1 MLKQR
6 AKTVAFLLYAADLA
20 AALLALPVA
29 YFLRDTVLARL
40 FPGMFPTGLVDF
52 GKYLTLA
59 APILVIFSLLLF
71 GAGAYRSRRTSNL
84 RNEAALLLRTASFGT
99 LLLTFV
105 VFTARWDFIS
115 RPFLLLYFA
124 VNLVFLTSVRVLV
137 RLLARTVRARGFNYR
152 TVVLV
157 GDTPRARAMA
167 RLIRD
172 HPWWG
177 LRLIGV
183 VRDRPASSEAGTTD
197 GGLPVLGTIQD
208 LPTVLTTL
216 PVDEVILT
224 AEGSDIGSLEDVFLL
239 CEDMGIVTRLSLDF
253 FPHVLAHARIEE
265 LDGTPLLTFST
276 TPGDDLALLAKRTLD
291 IFLALLLIGVSI
303 LPMLLVAL
311 LIKLTSK
318 GPVLFRQTRC
328 GLNGRPF
335 TLYKLRTMVQ
345 DAEERFAEVAH
356 LNEHEGPVFKSAQ
369 DPRVT
374 LLGRLLRRFSLD
386 ELPQLWN
393 VLKGEMSLVG
403 PRPPLPDEVARYER
417 WQRRRLSMKP
427 GVTGLWQVSG
437 RNDIP
442 TFDEWMQLDLHYID
456 NWSLSLDLKILLRT
470 GPTVLTGKGAR

>member
-1 MLKQR
+1 
-6 AKTVAFLLYAADLA
+6 
-20 AALLALPVA
+20 
-29 YFLRDTVLARL
+29 
-40 FPGMFPTGLVDF
+40 
-52 GKYLTLA
+52 
-59 APILVIFSLLLF
+59 
-71 GAGAYRSRRTSNL
+71 
-84 RNEAALLLRTASFGT
+84 
-99 LLLTFV
+99 
-105 VFTARWDFIS
+105 
-115 RPFLLLYFA
+115 
-124 VNLVFLTSVRVLV
+124 
-137 RLLARTVRARGFNYR
+137 
-152 TVVLV
+152 
-157 GDTPRARAMA
+157 
-167 RLIRD
+167 
-172 HPWWG
+172 
-177 LRLIGV
+177 
-183 VRDRPASSEAGTTD
+183 
-197 GGLPVLGTIQD
+197 
-208 LPTVLTTL
+208 
-216 PVDEVILT
+216 
-224 AEGSDIGSLEDVFLL
+224 VFLL

-403 PRPPLPDEVARYER
+403 PRPPLPDRA
-417 WQRRRLSMKP
+417 
-427 GVTGLWQVSG
+427 VTSAGSAAG
-437 RNDIP
+437 SR
-442 TFDEWMQLDLHYID
+442 
-456 NWSLSLDLKILLRT
+456 
-470 GPTVLTGKGAR
+470 